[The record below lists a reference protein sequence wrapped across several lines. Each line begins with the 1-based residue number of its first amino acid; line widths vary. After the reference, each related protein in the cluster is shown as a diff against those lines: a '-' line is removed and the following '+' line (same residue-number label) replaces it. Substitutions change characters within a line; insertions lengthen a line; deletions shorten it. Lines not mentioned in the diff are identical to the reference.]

1 MNKTLLK
8 LLVGA
13 VALSLAVC
21 AAFFSIV
28 GLSKLF
34 AGAAVA
40 IIVMA
45 STLEASKLVIAS
57 FLYQFWKTASKAL
70 RSYLL
75 VAISII
81 AIITSIGIYGFLSAA
96 YQETKS
102 KYDLTQTQTDSLAV
116 KKTYYESSVVTFK
129 GQLTAKTTQLTNLT
143 NIRNSQEIRATELV
157 NKNRSSRS
165 ADRSAKETDASIKQV
180 NVEIDDL
187 NKKIIAYSDSAS
199 KVQVAITQLSLKN
212 EISSELGS
220 LAYISKVL
228 NVSMD
233 KVVNVLIILF
243 IIVFDPLAICMVL
256 AFNFMNDK
264 KPEDDRIKDP
274 ITPTENDY
282 LQGLFPNEDPS
293 NEPAMPAPIYTPN
306 EDSLNFFLNAQDELP
321 ENMDV
326 QPSEQPREQPVQEAP
341 NPKPKLSQIE
351 LKELQKEAIRR
362 KVEQD
367 RIQKTKKDIYDEDQ
381 SKSKTY

>member
-81 AIITSIGIYGFLSAA
+81 AVITSIGIYGFLSAA

-102 KYDLTQTQTDSLAV
+102 KYDLTQTQTDSLTV

-129 GQLTAKTTQLTNLT
+129 DQLTAKTTQLTNLT
-143 NIRNSQEIRATELV
+143 NIRNSQELRATELV

-165 ADRSAKETDASIKQV
+165 ADRSAKETDASIKQI
-180 NVEIDDL
+180 NAEIDNL
-187 NKKIIAYSDSAS
+187 NKKIIAYSD
-199 KVQVAITQLSLKN
+199 
-212 EISSELGS
+212 
-220 LAYISKVL
+220 
-228 NVSMD
+228 
-233 KVVNVLIILF
+233 
-243 IIVFDPLAICMVL
+243 
-256 AFNFMNDK
+256 
-264 KPEDDRIKDP
+264 
-274 ITPTENDY
+274 
-282 LQGLFPNEDPS
+282 
-293 NEPAMPAPIYTPN
+293 
-306 EDSLNFFLNAQDELP
+306 
-321 ENMDV
+321 
-326 QPSEQPREQPVQEAP
+326 
-341 NPKPKLSQIE
+341 
-351 LKELQKEAIRR
+351 
-362 KVEQD
+362 
-367 RIQKTKKDIYDEDQ
+367 
-381 SKSKTY
+381 

>member
-1 MNKTLLK
+1 MNKILLK

-57 FLYQFWKTASKAL
+57 FLYQFWKTTSKAL

-102 KYDLTQTQTDSLAV
+102 KYDLTQTQTDSLTV

-129 GQLTAKTTQLTNLT
+129 DQLTAKTTQLTNLT

-180 NVEIDDL
+180 NIEIDDL

-199 KVQVAITQLSLKN
+199 KIQVAITQLSLKN

-220 LAYISKVL
+220 LAYISRTL

-233 KVVNVLIILF
+233 KVVNILIILF

-256 AFNFMNDK
+256 AFNFMNTK
-264 KPEDDRIKDP
+264 KPKEEPYKISSEEDSKDP
-274 ITPTENDY
+274 FIIHENTKETT
-282 LQGLFPNEDPS
+282 FTPS
-293 NEPAMPAPIYTPN
+293 NEDSFNFFINN
-306 EDSLNFFLNAQDELP
+306 EDDLP
-321 ENMDV
+321 ENTYV
-326 QPSEQPREQPVQEAP
+326 QPSEQPREQSVQEQS
-341 NPKPKLSQIE
+341 NPKPKLSSSE
-351 LKELQKEAIRR
+351 LKELQKESIRQ
-362 KVEQD
+362 KAKED
-367 RIQKTKKDIYDEDQ
+367 RIRKAKKDIYDENQ
-381 SKSKTY
+381 SKTY